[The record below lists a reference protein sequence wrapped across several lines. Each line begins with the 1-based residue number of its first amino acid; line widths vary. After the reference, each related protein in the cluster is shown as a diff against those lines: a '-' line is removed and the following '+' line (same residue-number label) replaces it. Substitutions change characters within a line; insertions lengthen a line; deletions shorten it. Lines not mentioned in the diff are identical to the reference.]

1 MVDKKIVWDEDAKQ
15 EFRKHIKRI
24 KIDSIQNAEE
34 VRKTIINKVSKI
46 IGHETKHTIDK
57 YKTNNDGK
65 YRALE
70 IYHIRIAY
78 YIGDKEIR
86 IVRFRS
92 THQEP
97 LEY

>member
-1 MVDKKIVWDEDAKQ
+1 MVSKKMVWDEEAKK

-24 KIDSIQNAEE
+24 KLDSIQNAEKL
-34 VRKTIINKVSKI
+34 RHTIIEKVSKI
-46 IGHETKHTIDK
+46 ADHETKHTIDK
-57 YKTNNDGK
+57 FKQNNDGK
-65 YRALE
+65 YRAFE

-78 YIGDKEIR
+78 YIDEKEIR

-97 LEY
+97 LKY